1 MQWAGALFPWED
13 PSSKGVLLGKKR
25 RLVLLSFL
33 KLEPAQ
39 CAERKQQ
46 PQGREGHKRASGTTA
61 LLSQEDFRNLSQEPL
76 PLATAGPTQS
86 PRL

>member
-25 RLVLLSFL
+25 RLALLSFL

-46 PQGREGHKRASGTTA
+46 PQGQERLKRSSGTTA
-61 LLSQEDFRNLSQEPL
+61 PLSQEDFRKLRQEPL
-76 PLATAGPTQS
+76 PSATAGPTQS